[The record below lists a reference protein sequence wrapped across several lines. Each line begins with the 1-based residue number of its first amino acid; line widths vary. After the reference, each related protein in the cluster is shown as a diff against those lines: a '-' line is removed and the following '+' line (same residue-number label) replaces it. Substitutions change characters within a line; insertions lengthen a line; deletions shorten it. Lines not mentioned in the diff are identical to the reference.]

1 MARSV
6 SEAAASGDVRAVL
19 EAMRDDLAVKLERA
33 EPAVAAQL
41 AGQLRAI
48 VKDLAAMPAAKVV
61 PKRDDLRARRE
72 ARRVAGAAAE
82 SPASKGGRQRR

>member
-1 MARSV
+1 M
-6 SEAAASGDVRAVL
+6 
-19 EAMRDDLAVKLERA
+19 EAMRDDLAEKLERA

-82 SPASKGGRQRR
+82 PPATKGSRKRG

>member
-6 SEAAASGDVRAVL
+6 SDSAASGDIRATY
-19 EAMRDDLAVKLERA
+19 EALRDDLAKKLELA
-33 EPAVAAQL
+33 EPAVAAQI

-48 VKDLAAMPAAKVV
+48 LKDLAAMPAAKVV

-72 ARRVAGAAAE
+72 ARRVAGAPAVARAA
-82 SPASKGGRQRR
+82 KGGRKRG